1 MRLTELALRRAGAA
15 DLEEFQRRE
24 GLYPSGQEDIL
35 TMQRLTPLLLGYERY
50 MVKPGDTYYRIA
62 TARGTS
68 VRAMLTANPNQNPNL
83 LIPGQYLNVPY
94 GFPVVPTD
102 IPFSSELLQICVQG
116 LLVRYPFLSQKCIA
130 RTAWG
135 RPVTALRIGQG
146 PRCVLYNA
154 SHHAN
159 EWITTPVLLQFLQQY
174 AYAVAT
180 EGRILGMDAQQ
191 LWRRTTLWLV
201 PMVNPDGVDL
211 VTGAIRPGSQQYQA
225 AQRIAAGF
233 PEIPFPGGWKANL
246 TGTDLNLNYPAGWEQ
261 ARTNKFALGFTGP
274 APRDYVGASPLDQP
288 ETAAMAALT
297 QAIRPD
303 VTLSYHTQG
312 EEIYWRFQDYAP
324 PGARS
329 SASGWRGS
337 AATGWRTR
345 RSPRAL
351 RAIRTGSCRTSA
363 APAIRSRP
371 VSARIR
377 CRFPSSTKF
386 TGATSA
392 SSSMRCRNS
401 QCLTSV
407 RHSSLPKKSLRDF
420 FAKLLSELQ
429 NQFL

>member
-1 MRLTELALRRAGAA
+1 
-15 DLEEFQRRE
+15 
-24 GLYPSGQEDIL
+24 
-35 TMQRLTPLLLGYERY
+35 
-50 MVKPGDTYYRIA
+50 
-62 TARGTS
+62 
-68 VRAMLTANPNQNPNL
+68 
-83 LIPGQYLNVPY
+83 
-94 GFPVVPTD
+94 
-102 IPFSSELLQICVQG
+102 
-116 LLVRYPFLSQKCIA
+116 
-130 RTAWG
+130 
-135 RPVTALRIGQG
+135 
-146 PRCVLYNA
+146 
-154 SHHAN
+154 
-159 EWITTPVLLQFLQQY
+159 
-174 AYAVAT
+174 
-180 EGRILGMDAQQ
+180 MDAQQ

-211 VTGAIRPGSQQYQA
+211 VTGAIRTGSQQYQA

-303 VTLSYHTQG
+303 VTLSYHTQ
-312 EEIYWRFQDYAP
+312 EKRST
-324 PGARS
+324 GAFRTMRRPVHRS
-329 SASGWRGS
+329 SVNGWHGS

-351 RAIRTGSCRTSA
+351 RAMATGSCRISA

-386 TGATSA
+386 IAATSA

-407 RHSSLPKKSLRDF
+407 RHSSCCNRGRRMLY
-420 FAKLLSELQ
+420 
-429 NQFL
+429 